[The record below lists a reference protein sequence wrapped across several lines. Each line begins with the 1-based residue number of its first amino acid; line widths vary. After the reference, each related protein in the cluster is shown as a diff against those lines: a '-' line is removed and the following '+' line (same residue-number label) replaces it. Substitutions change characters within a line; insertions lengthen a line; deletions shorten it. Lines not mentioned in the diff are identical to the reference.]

1 MGASTP
7 LSDHF
12 SSVIEG
18 SRNARRKYL
27 MRKLLLYLLILCLYL
42 ATPYFLI
49 ATINSSALY
58 KDQVE
63 MAYFAVDI
71 DMFLTEEVKRN
82 QLKKIDKE
90 DRRYKIAIASYFAG
104 SIISFVLATGL
115 LIKRKK
121 IINRKRKNTY

>member
-42 ATPYFLI
+42 ATPYCLLI
-49 ATINSSALY
+49 TVNVMDIH
-58 KDQVE
+58 KHQVE
-63 MAYFAVDI
+63 HAYIFL
-71 DMFLTEEVKRN
+71 DMEDSISDVQRQNKIYALD
-82 QLKKIDKE
+82 KK
-90 DRRYKIAIASYFAG
+90 DREYKIIAASAFAG

-121 IINRKRKNTY
+121 IINRKIKNTY